1 VRRVHAE
8 DAAELAPSAR
18 ASEMAPGARQAGPST
33 ALARDRAAR
42 ASARRGELALG
53 PSPDLRGA
61 REARPAGI
69 ADEYPPAAC
78 ASPAAS
84 RAEAVGP
91 ELARVPPGA
100 SAERR
105 RGGLLTVESAFLCR
119 YYALFLIGHGT
130 RRFHLAGRTT
140 NPSGSWVTQQ
150 ARNLGLFFAE
160 QQIRVVIRE
169 GVAKYS
175 GPFDE
180 VLRARALSRR
190 AGEGAALRCVGE
202 A

>member
-1 VRRVHAE
+1 V
-8 DAAELAPSAR
+8 
-18 ASEMAPGARQAGPST
+18 
-33 ALARDRAAR
+33 
-42 ASARRGELALG
+42 
-53 PSPDLRGA
+53 RGA
-61 REARPAGI
+61 REARRAGI
-69 ADEYPPAAC
+69 ADEYPPTAC

-91 ELARVPPGA
+91 ELREFLRAQAA
-100 SAERR
+100 SVVAADFF
-105 RGGLLTVESAFLCR
+105 TVESAFLCR
-119 YYALFLIGHGT
+119 YYALFLIGPGT
-130 RRFHLAGRTT
+130 RRVHLAGRTT

-160 QQIRVVIRE
+160 QIRVVIRE

-190 AGEGAALRCVGE
+190 SGEGAALRCVGE